1 MKRFQSKTIQVKV
14 YFLHLLN
21 VILAHCFLFLMKIS
35 FEWKFMVEC
44 GEDHLTWKVGMKRN
58 FIMLRFGML
67 SLGEEGRKH
76 LYSVETVPFSPFSV
90 KNHFY

>member
-1 MKRFQSKTIQVKV
+1 
-14 YFLHLLN
+14 
-21 VILAHCFLFLMKIS
+21 
-35 FEWKFMVEC
+35 MVEC